1 MIKAHPLIKKYPKIE
16 IMSTVCLGN
25 YFQGKESLNM
35 AFIFYTKAI
44 RSAKKNRLFIL
55 ATEAM
60 FELAQL
66 YVKNHKFKKAEGILL
81 EASKYKLPNQHSIML
96 QVNFLLLEVYQ
107 QQGKFSQKCE
117 LANRMTISN

>member
-1 MIKAHPLIKKYPKIE
+1 MN
-16 IMSTVCLGN
+16 TVCLGN
-25 YFQGKESLNM
+25 YFQGKGSLNM

-44 RSAKKNRLFIL
+44 KAAKKNRFFIL

-66 YVKNHKFKKAEGILL
+66 YVKNNEFKKAERFLL

-107 QQGKFSQKCE
+107 QQGKFTQKSE